1 MTALRHALK
10 ELVGLVV
17 EDGFVAIGA
26 ILSIAVGYLLTR
38 DAVLGP
44 TVTVGVLIVVML
56 AASLGVSLVRAAR
69 AAGRR

>member
-1 MTALRHALK
+1 MRALRHAAR

-17 EDGFVAIGA
+17 EDGFVALGA
-26 ILSIAVGYLLTR
+26 LVSIAIGYVLSR

-44 TVTVGVLIVVML
+44 TVTVGVLIVAML

-69 AAGRR
+69 AVGRR